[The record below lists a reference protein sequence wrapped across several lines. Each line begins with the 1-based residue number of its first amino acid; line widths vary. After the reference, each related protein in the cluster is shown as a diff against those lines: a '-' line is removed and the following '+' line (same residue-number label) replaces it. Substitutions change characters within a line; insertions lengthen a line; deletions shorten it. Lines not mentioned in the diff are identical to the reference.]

1 MKLTTETTEKS
12 YTVRGSA
19 KEVVGHVEGQSPDM
33 AHIIIGAMTTMA
45 ANKEK
50 EAIIDFESSEVIDDD
65 RPFEVVVHQDQ
76 EGDAAKFEF
85 EFRFLDEEESHG

>member
-19 KEVVGHVEGQSPDM
+19 YEVVDHVEDQSRDM
-33 AHIIIGAMTTMA
+33 AHLIMGAMATMA

-50 EAIIDFESSEVIDDD
+50 EVIFDSESSEEIDD

-76 EGDAAKFEF
+76 KGDAAKF

>member
-19 KEVVGHVEGQSPDM
+19 REVVDHVEGQSRDM
-33 AHIIIGAMTTMA
+33 AHLIMGAMTTMA

-50 EAIIDFESSEVIDDD
+50 EVIVDLESSEEVDN

-76 EGDAAKFEF
+76 EGSASKF